1 MKSAIDLFSGCGGV
15 SCGLSLAGFRVKGA
29 VEIDQKAVDVYL
41 KYPPLSK
48 TKVIVDDIKKV
59 SGDQI
64 LKAACIDKK
73 SFYLLA
79 GCPPCQNFSFENRE
93 NRNKPESEREELLK
107 EYLRIVQEIYPPF
120 ILMEN
125 VPGIASDFNKNIL
138 SRFLGSLTDEK
149 KEKPERYVLHY
160 GVLNAADYGVPQSR
174 KRFVIQGVRS
184 DVADLL
190 VKFNISF
197 DLPKPGYGKTA
208 KKGIKP
214 WVTVSEAIGDLP
226 PIAEGSAY
234 EGKEPIL
241 NHRCAALSPK
251 NLKRMRYIREHGGT
265 RTCLPPDMALKCH
278 SQKEDGTCFNGHKD
292 VYGIM
297 DPDKPSP
304 TITGGCLFYT
314 KGRFGH
320 YSQDRALS
328 IREAARI
335 QTFPDDFAFS
345 DNLAESALQI
355 GNAVPVKLV
364 EASGKVFSKV
374 ISELTKALKNT
385 KQTAAQK

>member
-1 MKSAIDLFSGCGGV
+1 
-15 SCGLSLAGFRVKGA
+15 
-29 VEIDQKAVDVYL
+29 
-41 KYPPLSK
+41 
-48 TKVIVDDIKKV
+48 
-59 SGDQI
+59 
-64 LKAACIDKK
+64 
-73 SFYLLA
+73 
-79 GCPPCQNFSFENRE
+79 
-93 NRNKPESEREELLK
+93 LLK
-107 EYLRIVQEIYPPF
+107 EYLRIIQEIYPPF

-138 SRFLGSLTDEK
+138 HRFLDALTDDK
-149 KEKPERYVLHY
+149 KPKENRYSLHS

-184 DVADLL
+184 DIADLL
-190 VKFNISF
+190 DKYGIPF
-197 DLPKPGYGKTA
+197 DLPKPRYAKVA
-208 KKGIKP
+208 KKGRKP

-226 PIAEGSAY
+226 PLLEGHSY
-234 EGKEPIL
+234 EGEEAIS
-241 NHRCAALSPK
+241 NHRCAALSQK
-251 NLKRMRYIREHGGT
+251 NLERMQYIREHGGT
-265 RTCLPPDMALKCH
+265 RTCLPDDMVLKCH
-278 SQKEDGTCFNGHKD
+278 SERKDGTRFLGHKD

-320 YSQDRALS
+320 YSQNRALS

-335 QTFPDDFAFS
+335 QTFPDDFVFS

-364 EASGKVFSKV
+364 EASGKVFARV
-374 ISELTKALKNT
+374 ITRLKKALKKEN
-385 KQTAAQK
+385 KVGPSSKRNL